1 LSPTTTGKLRSNF
14 DTSAKGRNEITEE
27 AKRRALQEKKSVA
40 EVLEAMLAEAKAA
53 KDMARVKKI
62 EQAQKYM
69 GQRNIRKR
77 RDTR

>member
-1 LSPTTTGKLRSNF
+1 VTKSW
-14 DTSAKGRNEITEE
+14 DKGRNEITEE
-27 AKRRALQEKKSVA
+27 AKRRALREGKSVA

-53 KDMARVKKI
+53 RDTARAKKI